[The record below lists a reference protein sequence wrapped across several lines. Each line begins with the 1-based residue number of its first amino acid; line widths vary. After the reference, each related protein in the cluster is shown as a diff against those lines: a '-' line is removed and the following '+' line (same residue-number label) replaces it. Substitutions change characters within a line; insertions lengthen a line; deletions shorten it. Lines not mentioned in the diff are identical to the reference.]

1 MTDYYRVMLG
11 KASAYVD
18 ECIAGGFI
26 GADFDIREDLTGRL
40 PADWRAFN
48 KAYIPVFMA
57 HVPDKSKVAAGLA
70 CGMLWTIAKGLNEGD
85 IVLTPTGAGMYHVG
99 AVTGPYYYEPDGNLP
114 HRRPVTWRSDLIAR
128 SAMSDELKRSSGSIG
143 TVSNVTRFAA
153 EIEALLTGPTAP
165 DLVAADPTVEDVS
178 TFALEK
184 HLEDFLV
191 ANWAA
196 TELGKTHKIYEV
208 DGEKVGQQFPT
219 DTGPIDVLAQSHDGA
234 ELLVVELKRGR
245 ASDSV
250 VGQIQRYMGYVAQDL
265 AEPGQTVRGVIIALK
280 DDIPIRRALAVA
292 PNIDFYRYEVSF
304 RLRKVWP
311 VPPGS

>member
-1 MTDYYRVMLG
+1 MTEYYRVMLG
-11 KASAYVD
+11 KASAHVD
-18 ECIAGGFI
+18 ESVAGGFI
-26 GADFDIREDLTGRL
+26 GADFDIHEDLIGRL
-40 PADWRAFN
+40 PGDLRAFN

-57 HVPDKSKVAAGLA
+57 NVPDKSKVAAGLA

-85 IVLTPTGAGMYHVG
+85 VVLTPTGTGMYHVG
-99 AVTGPYYYEPDGNLP
+99 TVTGPYYYEPDGNLP
-114 HRRPVTWRSDLIAR
+114 HRRPVAWRNDLIAR
-128 SAMSDELKRSSGSIG
+128 SALSDELKRSTGSIG
-143 TVSNVTRFAA
+143 TVSKVTRFAS
-153 EIEALLTGPTAP
+153 EIEALLAGPAAP
-165 DLVAADPTVEDVS
+165 ELVAADPTVEDVS

-196 TELGKTHKIYEV
+196 TDLGLTHKIYEV

-219 DTGPIDVLAQSHDGA
+219 DTGPIDILAQSHDGA

-265 AEPGQTVRGVIIALK
+265 AEPGQTVRGVIIALE
-280 DDIPIRRALAVA
+280 DDIRIRRALAVA
-292 PNIDFYRYEVSF
+292 PNIHFYRYEVNF
-304 RLRKVWP
+304 RLRKA
-311 VPPGS
+311 

>member
-1 MTDYYRVMLG
+1 MLG

-57 HVPDKSKVAAGLA
+57 NFPDKSKVAAGLA

-99 AVTGPYYYEPDGNLP
+99 TVTGPYYYEPDGNLP
-114 HRRPVTWRSDLIAR
+114 HRRPATWRSDLIAR

-153 EIEALLTGPTAP
+153 EIETLLTGPTAP

-311 VPPGS
+311 